1 MEELLKKPLSPETPR
16 RKQSLSYQVSPENPS
31 ADAEPNQSQSRP
43 ETPIRNTLFSTD
55 PLSPVPLSLEETS
68 TLPEPLELV
77 ADSKGP
83 KQVADSKGPKQVAYS
98 RGSKEV
104 ADPEGAKEVAVPEDA
119 KEVAYSRGSKEV
131 AGSEDVI
138 EVAYSKGSED
148 AKE

>member
-104 ADPEGAKEVAVPEDA
+104 ADPEGAKEVA
-119 KEVAYSRGSKEV
+119 
-131 AGSEDVI
+131 GSEDVI

-148 AKE
+148 AKEVSDFKEAKGGRNP

>member
-83 KQVADSKGPKQVAYS
+83 KQVAYS

-119 KEVAYSRGSKEV
+119 IEVAYSRGS
-131 AGSEDVI
+131 
-138 EVAYSKGSED
+138 ED
-148 AKE
+148 AKEVSDFKEAKGGRNP